1 MMCRRYRWNLS
12 FRKGSIHFFMMV
24 TMAVFSAASCAD
36 RIQEVAGIRGVDL
49 PVMPPVAGKAVQPGL
64 AGPVA
69 GVTESGLL
77 VGGGAN
83 FEGEMPWRGGA
94 KSYHD
99 EIFLLETTEAEEPAW
114 RMASE
119 RLPYPMAY
127 PACLSLKEG
136 ILSMGG
142 ETVNGPVSDVF
153 LLSVDKG
160 KVVISPFPS
169 LPCPLTSPG
178 AALAGGKVYLAGGL
192 DSSGAADAFMF
203 LDPTETEKGWQRL
216 PPLPV
221 PLSHSVVAA
230 QSDGNEQCIYLF
242 GGRNKTTDVHTF
254 FSDIWKFTPSTG
266 EWTLEGNITKDGN
279 PLPLSAGTGIAAG
292 KNQIVL
298 FGGDPGIYFNRT
310 EMLNNVIALAEDS
323 LKTDLLR
330 EKDSLLSNHPGF
342 NREVMVYNTVRKS
355 WAVIGEAP
363 QGLPVTTVVFCRND
377 LVIIPG
383 VEIRPGVR
391 TPGITAFRFK

>member
-1 MMCRRYRWNLS
+1 MAA
-12 FRKGSIHFFMMV
+12 FF
-24 TMAVFSAASCAD
+24 AASCAD
-36 RIQEVAGIRGVDL
+36 RENEVSSIQGVEF

-69 GVTESGLL
+69 GVSGDYLL
-77 VGGGAN
+77 VAGGAN

-99 EIFLLETTEAEEPAW
+99 EIFLLGKDSQGNFVW
-114 RMASE
+114 KMAAQ

-127 PACLSLKEG
+127 AACLSLDEG
-136 ILSMGG
+136 ILTMGG
-142 ETVNGPVSDVF
+142 ETEKGPIPDVF
-153 LLSVDKG
+153 LLTVEEG
-160 KVVISPFPS
+160 KVVISPYPS
-169 LPCPLTSPG
+169 LPVPLTSPG
-178 AALAGGKVYLAGGL
+178 ATMAGGKVYLAGGL
-192 DSSGAADAFMF
+192 DASGAVDAFML
-203 LDPTETEKGWQRL
+203 LDPGESEKGWQRL
-216 PPLPV
+216 PSLPV

-230 QSDGNEQCIYLF
+230 HNDGTEECVYLF

-266 EWTLEGNITKDGN
+266 EWTREGDIMKEGK

-298 FGGDPGIYFNRT
+298 FGGDPGIYFNQT
-310 EMLNNVIALAEDS
+310 EKLNNALAVAEDS
-323 LKTDLLR
+323 LKTALLR

-342 NREVMVYNTVRKS
+342 IREVMAYHTIRREWS
-355 WAVIGEAP
+355 VIGEAP
-363 QGLPVTTVVFCRND
+363 EGLPVTTVAFCWND

-383 VEIRPGVR
+383 GEVRPGVR
-391 TPGITAFRFK
+391 TPGITAFRLK